1 MARPERNNVDYFPF
15 LCKEGKAMFYI
26 EQKYGN
32 DGYATW
38 VKLLRQ
44 LAVNNYHYIN
54 LNDKVELMFLASKC
68 KVSEETLKSI
78 ILDLCDLGEFNLQ
91 LWTENMIVWSDKFV
105 EHIKD
110 AYEKRRNKCIDF
122 DGLLEHLSGLGVRKP
137 SKLPLKVVINP
148 QTKEDYTKEEEIKE
162 KETIITEPKVS
173 VEKEDIFYK
182 KYVEIWFSFFEE
194 KYQFKPAFNSA
205 NGKKIKSII
214 KKLENLSKEKN
225 FEFDEENAKK
235 SFLRLLNLAY
245 SDEWLR
251 NNFELSNIDSKFNS
265 IIQKSTPNATKSNN
279 DLLREKIL
287 RGDL

>member
-68 KVSEETLKSI
+68 RISEDTLKSI
-78 ILDLCDLGEFNLQ
+78 ILDLCDLGEFNSE
-91 LWTENMIVWSDKFV
+91 LWSENMIVWSDKFV

-110 AYEKRRNKCIDF
+110 AYEKRRNKCIDLN
-122 DGLLEHLSGLGVRKP
+122 GLLQLLYSLGVRKL

-148 QTKEDYTKEEEIKE
+148 QTKEDYTKEEKSKIN
-162 KETIITEPKVS
+162 VN
-173 VEKEDIFYK
+173 EDINIDEY
-182 KYVEIWFSFFEE
+182 
-194 KYQFKPAFNSA
+194 
-205 NGKKIKSII
+205 KSIRSI
-214 KKLENLSKEKN
+214 EFEN
-225 FEFDEENAKK
+225 
-235 SFLRLLNLAY
+235 Y
-245 SDEWLR
+245 SDELKTKLKKYR
-251 NNFELSNIDSKFNS
+251 IDSPVCFIGNGIPVMYYDLVEILVNS
-265 IIQKSTPNATKSNN
+265 INNLEWQKDLKNRFGKLKFENSLIDFYLTIKANSEYQNYKGEN
-279 DLLREKIL
+279 DFKRHYTNWLNKKKDNYR
-287 RGDL
+287 

>member
-68 KVSEETLKSI
+68 NVSEETLKSI
-78 ILDLCDLGEFNLQ
+78 ILDLCNLGEFNLQ
-91 LWTENMIVWSDKFV
+91 LWTENMIIWSDKFV

-122 DGLLEHLSGLGVRKP
+122 DGLLQHLSCLGVRKP
-137 SKLPLKVVINP
+137 SKLPLKGVINP
-148 QTKEDYTKEEEIKE
+148 QTKEDYTKEDYTKENNKPIGSFNFEKKLIEYGFNEKLVSDWLLIRKRKKAVNTETSFKSFITQIEKSQKPKDEILE
-162 KETIITEPKVS
+162 YIIS
-173 VEKEDIFYK
+173 RNWIG
-182 KYVEIWFSFFEE
+182 FE
-194 KYQFKPAFNSA
+194 ASWIVNNFNSNTHSA
-205 NGKKIKSII
+205 NKQDYNVG
-214 KKLENLSKEKN
+214 L
-225 FEFDEENAKK
+225 
-235 SFLRLLNLAY
+235 
-245 SDEWLR
+245 
-251 NNFELSNIDSKFNS
+251 NNF
-265 IIQKSTPNATKSNN
+265 
-279 DLLREKIL
+279 
-287 RGDL
+287 